1 MNKSSHD
8 DKQQE
13 FVRALIEARDYLEF
27 SADKANYSD
36 SQYYLAVR
44 NYLEQILKEITG

>member
-1 MNKSSHD
+1 MSESAAD

-13 FVRALIEARDYLEF
+13 LVRALIEVRDYLEF
-27 SADKANYSD
+27 SAEKGNFSD